1 MDPDVARRRLVQLS
15 ERLVQGDPE
24 DQEWAALQASAT
36 ELAETFLGLDEWL
49 KKQGFLP
56 SAWNPVSHLLSR
68 RVVQDAVL
76 ASTARSIH
84 REMDGKDWSPS
95 TLDAIADHLRRAGF
109 EIREPGTDE
118 VVP

>member
-15 ERLVQGDPE
+15 ERLAQGDPE
-24 DQEWAALQASAT
+24 DQEWAALQATAT

-56 SAWNPVSHLLSR
+56 SAWNPAPR
-68 RVVQDAVL
+68 AVQDEML

-95 TLDAIADHLRRAGF
+95 ILDAIADHLRRAGF